1 MNAIE
6 QTDVNAVCLQN
17 AVLCADC
24 EVISDS
30 PHDACRVC
38 GSHSLLSLSCV
49 LGGPL
54 PVQRAQLVDT
64 WESSERPMISLVHRM
79 PHKRVR
85 RAVA

>member
-1 MNAIE
+1 MDASE
-6 QTDVNAVCLQN
+6 KPDVNAVWLRN

-30 PHDACRVC
+30 PHDTCRVC

-49 LGGPL
+49 LGGVL
-54 PVQRAQLVDT
+54 PAQRAQLVDT
-64 WESSERPMISLVHRM
+64 WEAIPERTLISLVRRMAHR
-79 PHKRVR
+79 RR